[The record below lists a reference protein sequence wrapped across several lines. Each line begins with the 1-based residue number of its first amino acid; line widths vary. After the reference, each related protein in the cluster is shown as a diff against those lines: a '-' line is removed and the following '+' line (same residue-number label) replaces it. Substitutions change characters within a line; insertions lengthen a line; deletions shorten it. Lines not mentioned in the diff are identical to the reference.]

1 VSDAV
6 VPGRRRR
13 RRLWAGAGVAAL
25 AAGALGAVGLPGS
38 AAGAPPAV
46 LTGLARTGRAPLPA
60 SRVVLYA
67 AGRGAPVRLGA
78 GWTSATGA
86 FQIRYVRPRGLGILY
101 VTATGTS
108 RAAGPA
114 VQLLGVAGTVQRPLR
129 AVTVN
134 ELTTVGFAYALDQFA
149 AGARISGKSPGLEN
163 AAATGNNLVNPAT
176 GGFDAVV
183 AHAPNGSRTT
193 TQATLSE
200 LADILAGCTGG
211 TVATCARLFAAARPP
226 SGGAP
231 RTTLQAVLD
240 IARNPVHN
248 ASRIFAL
255 PKTDDYTPRLKDAP
269 TAWVVSLIYTAGGFN
284 GPGRMAFDSRGNVW
298 STNNFAPPIGTAA
311 GLGLISLSPTG
322 TPINGSPVGGGGL
335 EGVWWGIAIDQHNRI
350 WTSNYVGGDTTPF
363 TQPGFIGGDTVS
375 VFNDAGVP
383 LSATGYTNG
392 AIRASQGIA
401 VDQQGDIWIANHV
414 GNSVTEYPHGDPA
427 EAKVYTAATLQLPFA
442 IVVDG
447 RGNKWIDDNAI
458 SSSAPGGVTRIDAH
472 GRVYA
477 AIRGGGLSS
486 PQGMAVDQHGNL
498 WVANLGSDSVTEIA
512 PNGAIVPRSPLRA
525 KSLIGPWSTAVD
537 GNGNVW
543 VASFIGETLTELC
556 GVERSHCPP
565 GVRTGQVISPV
576 SRGFTN
582 GGLQHLTAVQI
593 DESGNVWVANNWR
606 RIVPTV
612 GGNGLVEFVGL
623 AAPVRT
629 PLIGPP
635 ERP

>member
-1 VSDAV
+1 M
-6 VPGRRRR
+6 
-13 RRLWAGAGVAAL
+13 
-25 AAGALGAVGLPGS
+25 
-38 AAGAPPAV
+38 
-46 LTGLARTGRAPLPA
+46 
-60 SRVVLYA
+60 
-67 AGRGAPVRLGA
+67 
-78 GWTSATGA
+78 
-86 FQIRYVRPRGLGILY
+86 
-101 VTATGTS
+101 
-108 RAAGPA
+108 
-114 VQLLGVAGTVQRPLR
+114 
-129 AVTVN
+129 
-134 ELTTVGFAYALDQFA
+134 
-149 AGARISGKSPGLEN
+149 
-163 AAATGNNLVNPAT
+163 
-176 GGFDAVV
+176 
-183 AHAPNGSRTT
+183 
-193 TQATLSE
+193 
-200 LADILAGCTGG
+200 
-211 TVATCARLFAAARPP
+211 
-226 SGGAP
+226 
-231 RTTLQAVLD
+231 
-240 IARNPVHN
+240 
-248 ASRIFAL
+248 
-255 PKTDDYTPRLKDAP
+255 TP
-269 TAWVVSLIYTAGGFN
+269 
-284 GPGRMAFDSRGNVW
+284 
-298 STNNFAPPIGTAA
+298 
-311 GLGLISLSPTG
+311 
-322 TPINGSPVGGGGL
+322 
-335 EGVWWGIAIDQHNRI
+335 
-350 WTSNYVGGDTTPF
+350 
-363 TQPGFIGGDTVS
+363 VS

-392 AIRASQGIA
+392 AIRAPQGIA

-556 GVERSHCPP
+556 GAERSHCPP